1 MISPGGITRL
11 TIDAINPPGAWD
23 FLIDTVAFNPNITS
37 VINVPPPPVYA
48 PNVMPPITMPA
59 VRRHKKRQRGKD
71 LIDIPVQSV
80 LINFGDDFNDLKGNC
95 VPLPSPVPEP
105 SSWALL
111 LLGAAGLAFKANRR
125 NQAAGQA

>member
-1 MISPGGITRL
+1 M
-11 TIDAINPPGAWD
+11 
-23 FLIDTVAFNPNITS
+23 
-37 VINVPPPPVYA
+37 
-48 PNVMPPITMPA
+48 
-59 VRRHKKRQRGKD
+59 
-71 LIDIPVQSV
+71 QSV

-125 NQAAGQA
+125 NQAADQA

>member
-1 MISPGGITRL
+1 M
-11 TIDAINPPGAWD
+11 
-23 FLIDTVAFNPNITS
+23 
-37 VINVPPPPVYA
+37 
-48 PNVMPPITMPA
+48 
-59 VRRHKKRQRGKD
+59 
-71 LIDIPVQSV
+71 QSV

-95 VPLPSPVPEP
+95 VPVPEP